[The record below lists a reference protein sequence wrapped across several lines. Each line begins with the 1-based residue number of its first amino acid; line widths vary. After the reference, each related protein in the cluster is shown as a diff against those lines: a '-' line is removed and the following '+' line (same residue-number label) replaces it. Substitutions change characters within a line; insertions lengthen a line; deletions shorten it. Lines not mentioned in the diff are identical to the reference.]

1 MSENHRPHP
10 LGGPT
15 YIDENGYVQLP
26 KMVPGLERSVPEA
39 LKGHVIAY
47 RTPYVSNACDAY
59 RELFG
64 RMRNGTAISSVDYPG
79 TQIKADGL
87 AMRAAKDKYGNVTH
101 EIHAFG
107 MLVTRREYP
116 QKPTSGLIEEE

>member
-1 MSENHRPHP
+1 ME
-10 LGGPT
+10 
-15 YIDENGYVQLP
+15 IV
-26 KMVPGLERSVPEA
+26 
-39 LKGHVIAY
+39 AY

-64 RMRNGTAISSVDYPG
+64 RMKNGTAVSSVDYPG

-87 AMRAAKDKYGNVTH
+87 VMRTAEDKSGKLVH
-101 EIHAFG
+101 EIEACG
-107 MLVTRREYP
+107 VMVSRREYP